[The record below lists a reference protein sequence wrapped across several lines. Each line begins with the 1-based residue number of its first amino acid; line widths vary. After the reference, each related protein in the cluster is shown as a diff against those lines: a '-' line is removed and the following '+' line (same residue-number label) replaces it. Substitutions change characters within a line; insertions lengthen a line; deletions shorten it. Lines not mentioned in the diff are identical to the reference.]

1 MTNPGPPP
9 PNLGGR
15 RSASGALPSAQTGN
29 RPPVQAGSAP
39 GRAAAR
45 PAAVQFAA
53 CVATLIFVVISLRL
67 GDLKLMGILSTGRDI
82 NFNTI
87 GYVVG
92 CFVSILALYLFLSQD
107 RRARDTLRYTDW
119 PGPFGARTMAV
130 TLTLASW
137 LVGGLHL
144 WFWAQDLTRP

>member
-1 MTNPGPPP
+1 MPAIPPP
-9 PNLGGR
+9 VPGGKPV
-15 RSASGALPSAQTGN
+15 GAL
-29 RPPVQAGSAP
+29 
-39 GRAAAR
+39 AAAR
-45 PAAVQFAA
+45 PPAFEFAA
-53 CVATLIFVVISLRL
+53 CVATLIFVVAALRL
-67 GDLKLMGILSTGRDI
+67 GGVELIGVLNTGRDI
-82 NFNTI
+82 DFNTI

-92 CFVSILALYLFLSQD
+92 CFVSIFVLYLFLRRD

-137 LVGGLHL
+137 LFGVLHL

>member
-1 MTNPGPPP
+1 M
-9 PNLGGR
+9 
-15 RSASGALPSAQTGN
+15 
-29 RPPVQAGSAP
+29 

-45 PAAVQFAA
+45 PPAVQFAA

-67 GDLKLMGILSTGRDI
+67 GGVKLMAILSTGRDI
-82 NFNTI
+82 DFNTV

-92 CFVSILALYLFLSQD
+92 CFVSILALYLFLSRD

-119 PGPFGARTMAV
+119 PGPVGARTLAV